1 MFDKW
6 EMLGKRKRRK
16 SLFNSNDDK
25 VSISEDEHSH
35 NLQALFRQH
44 FEVSFK
50 PLESVRQPATSHE
63 VAGSRPTED
72 MFESDWEGISDEEH
86 VEAQVVAYQ
95 KPDILEP
102 SLGTEEFKSFMV

>member
-1 MFDKW
+1 MFDTR

-25 VSISEDEHSH
+25 GSISEDEHSH

-44 FEVSFK
+44 FEASFK
-50 PLESVRQPATSHE
+50 PLESVCQSAISHE

-72 MFESDWEGISDEEH
+72 KVESDWEGISDEEH
-86 VEAQVVAYQ
+86 AEAQVVAYQ
-95 KPDILEP
+95 NPDNLKP
-102 SLGTEEFKSFMV
+102 SLGTDEFKSFMV